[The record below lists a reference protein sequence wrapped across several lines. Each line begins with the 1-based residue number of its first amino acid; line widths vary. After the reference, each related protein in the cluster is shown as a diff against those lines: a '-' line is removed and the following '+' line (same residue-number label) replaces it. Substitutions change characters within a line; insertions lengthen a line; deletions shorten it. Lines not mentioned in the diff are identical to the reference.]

1 MALRSNGNQ
10 FQSPGVQHFGA
21 TAVLS
26 AIPFVLQSN
35 FAGTNRQRNITAGE
49 GITDDTV
56 GLPSGCR
63 HPTTWMLPQKAGALA
78 ARNTLTGSGTISGTA
93 LAVKLALADLTG
105 SGGIS
110 SAVGS
115 LIVQALADLTGS
127 GGITDANL
135 QAFLQALADL
145 TGSGGISSADLTGLG
160 ELIAAISGSGTAASS
175 TLTAIGELVAA
186 LTVTG
191 TGLSTANVGESVWS
205 VLASANNAV
214 GSMGEKLN
222 DAGSASNPWAEV
234 IESGYTAAEI
244 LRILAAVMAGK
255 VSGGGTGT
263 ETFVGLNG
271 TTDRVISENDADGN
285 RTSVTLDGS

>member
-10 FQSPGVQHFGA
+10 FRSPGVQHTGSA
-21 TAVLS
+21 AVLS
-26 AIPFVLQSN
+26 AIPSALQSN
-35 FAGTNRQRNITAGE
+35 FAGTNRQRNLTAGE

-63 HPTTWMLPQKAGALA
+63 HPATWMLPQKAGALA
-78 ARNTLTGSGTISGTA
+78 ARNTLTGTGAVAGTA

-105 SGGIS
+105 SGEIS

-145 TGSGGISSADLTGLG
+145 SGSGGISSADLAGLG
-160 ELIAAISGSGTAASS
+160 ELIAAIGGTGEATS

-191 TGLSTANVGESVWS
+191 TGLSTANVGESVWAA
-205 VLASANNAV
+205 VASANNAA

-222 DAGSASNPWAEV
+222 DAGSASNPWTEV

-263 ETFVGLNG
+263 ETFTGVDGA
-271 TTDRVISENDADGN
+271 TARVVSVNDVDGN
-285 RTSVTLDGS
+285 RTSVTLDGA